1 MIVFL
6 LFSCV
11 NPHNPMYE
19 GESGAFEEGN
29 EIEKEEGGEGWTNPF
44 EDKLFKKEG
53 EKIILKTNN
62 GKYWGVRGY
71 TLWKFLGKEIDK
83 KAPSI
88 KLIKKE
94 GASEAG
100 YGLVCYSTKTEA
112 GQKKYSMLVILIHV
126 DGKYSVGYV
135 VDGLYKHIEWK
146 RQSEKLNKGYGIEN
160 IISVKKEGK
169 KIEIYFNDE
178 KYSGNPSYTINDSS
192 EYLLGEGD
200 AGVIGVVSAKDKF
213 PDDFVWIE
221 YKVK

>member
-1 MIVFL
+1 M